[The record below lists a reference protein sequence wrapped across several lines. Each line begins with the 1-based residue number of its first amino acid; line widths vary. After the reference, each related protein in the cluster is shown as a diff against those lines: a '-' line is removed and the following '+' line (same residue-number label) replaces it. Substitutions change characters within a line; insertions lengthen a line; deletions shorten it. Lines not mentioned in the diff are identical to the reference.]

1 MKKGIK
7 KYIIFP
13 YISNV
18 PSDDDDDDVFLFF
31 PRVPFFFLENDFRIS
46 EVVPRSHFF
55 VWEEMGDRL

>member
-7 KYIIFP
+7 KYIILP

-18 PSDDDDDDVFLFF
+18 PSNDDDVFLFF
-31 PRVPFFFLENDFRIS
+31 PRVPFFLLENDFRIS

-55 VWEEMGDRL
+55 EEMGDRL